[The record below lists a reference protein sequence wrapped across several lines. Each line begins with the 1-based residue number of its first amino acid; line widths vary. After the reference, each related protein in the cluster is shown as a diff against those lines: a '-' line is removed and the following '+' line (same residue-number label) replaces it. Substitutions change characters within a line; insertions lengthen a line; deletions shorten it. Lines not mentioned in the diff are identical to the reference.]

1 MNQLLTIS
9 LAMAA
14 PGGTGGAQGGNPIAM
29 MMPMLIIFAIFY
41 FMLIRPQQRKEKER
55 QKLIGNVKTGDRVIF
70 SGGILGVVANVKEKS
85 LVVKVADGVKME
97 ILRGAVTSVLDKDE
111 KLGVEEVK

>member
-1 MNQLLTIS
+1 MN
-9 LAMAA
+9 AAVMMAQA
-14 PGGTGGAQGGNPIAM
+14 AQQGAGSIGG
-29 MMPMLIIFAIFY
+29 MLIPMVLVFGLFY
-41 FMLIRPQQRKEKER
+41 FMMIRPQQRKEKER

-70 SGGILGVVANVKEKS
+70 SGGILGTVANVKEKS

-111 KLGVEEVK
+111 KLGAEEVK

>member
-1 MNQLLTIS
+1 MNQLLTIT

-14 PGGTGGAQGGNPIAM
+14 PGGTGGQGGNPLAM

-55 QKLIGNVKTGDRVIF
+55 QKLIGGVKTGDRVIF
-70 SGGILGVVANVKEKS
+70 SGGILGTVANVKDKT
-85 LVVKVADGVKME
+85 LVVKVADSVKVE
-97 ILRGAVTSVLDKDE
+97 ILRGAVSNVLDKDE
-111 KLGVEEVK
+111 KIGAEETK